1 MAGGRAYDSAT
12 YEPFWGDMRII
23 GSLTRRPLRMRVA
36 TLLMLVVAGAM
47 ALGARCIDR
56 TSTYVDADG
65 YTHITGEMVNDTNV
79 QGTKIMLVGTL
90 FNGDAV
96 VAQKVSPTC
105 PPDTQPNNQTTFDI
119 RFD

>member
-1 MAGGRAYDSAT
+1 MGEGRAYDSAT
-12 YEPFWGDMRII
+12 SECSGGAMRII
-23 GSLTRRPLRMRVA
+23 GSLARRPLLMRAAAFVM
-36 TLLMLVVAGAM
+36 LLVVGAM

-90 FNGDAV
+90 FNGDAI

-105 PPDTQPNNQTTFDI
+105 
-119 RFD
+119 